1 MQENKLSAQVRH
13 EGTVSII
20 DLEGDINRSSD
31 EIFQTAYEET
41 AKKGATQIVLNFSKV
56 GFINSTGIAVIVSF
70 LARARAAKQD
80 LVVFGLTEHY
90 QRIFEITRLVDFM
103 SVLPDE
109 ASALQHTSNREN

>member
-1 MQENKLSAQVRH
+1 MQENKLSAHVRQ
-13 EGTVSII
+13 EGTASII

-31 EIFQTAYEET
+31 ETFQAAYEET
-41 AKKGATQIVLNFSKV
+41 VAQGASQIVLNFSRV

-109 ASALQHTSNREN
+109 ASALQHTSNRDK